1 MKRENVSLNL
11 NDVLVECA
19 EKELNQHALYNSQS
33 AFDII
38 CDLPKLCRDICLVIL
53 RYLWRNNC
61 KGYKT
66 KTAEICCIHRH
77 TVDNYNNFIEL

>member
-33 AFDII
+33 AFDIRRI
-38 CDLPKLCRDICLVIL
+38 GHFV
-53 RYLWRNNC
+53 
-61 KGYKT
+61 G
-66 KTAEICCIHRH
+66 
-77 TVDNYNNFIEL
+77 